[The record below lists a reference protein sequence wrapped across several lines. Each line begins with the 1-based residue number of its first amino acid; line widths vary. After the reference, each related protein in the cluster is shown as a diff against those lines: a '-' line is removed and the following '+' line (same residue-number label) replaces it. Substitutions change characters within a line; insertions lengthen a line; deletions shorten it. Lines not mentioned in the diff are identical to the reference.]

1 MRLQAETITVS
12 LAELD
17 DALVSAR
24 GEPDSVKKLVLD
36 KIQQAFDE
44 ADLSFSD
51 GALLVEDNLV
61 NQTVEDGCT
70 STVINQMRTVVEVAA
85 DSALS
90 LQLDS
95 LFEPVTVQV
104 ELNTILDVDG
114 TARQTFGF
122 RLGSCQQLA
131 RDTFTFTANGPLSLR
146 LSVMISLNPV

>member
-104 ELNTILDVDG
+104 ELNTIL
-114 TARQTFGF
+114 
-122 RLGSCQQLA
+122 GSTRYWMLTVP
-131 RDTFTFTANGPLSLR
+131 RGR
-146 LSVMISLNPV
+146 LSVSDSVAVSSWRVTPSRSLPTARFPCDCQ